1 MRARLELGRRIDINR
16 SIRARQIDPSE
27 PGGLWT
33 PTRDHGRQAIAVASR
48 PRHFGGCQWYFVC
61 PDTGRLAS
69 VLWMPPGARHYAS
82 RHAWR
87 GRAAYSSQFEM
98 PWDRAHRA
106 QAKIKSRLIGQLNPE
121 DWELPPKPK
130 WMRWRTYNRMVD
142 RFDICDGV
150 IHCKWLSTMG
160 RVLARDGSA
169 VRRLLARCR

>member
-1 MRARLELGRRIDINR
+1 
-16 SIRARQIDPSE
+16 
-27 PGGLWT
+27 
-33 PTRDHGRQAIAVASR
+33 
-48 PRHFGGCQWYFVC
+48 
-61 PDTGRLAS
+61 
-69 VLWMPPGARHYAS
+69 
-82 RHAWR
+82 
-87 GRAAYSSQFEM
+87 M

-150 IHCKWLSTMG
+150 IHCEWLSTMG